1 MWQSGQCWVGK
12 FGDGLRKRCKRSS
25 VSRSRF
31 SEKKRARVNY
41 KESFERW
48 QKERKE
54 FIVAWEKSERAWTI
68 EVITRAIQKGG
79 VAVWRL
85 LSSGRKMPSRT
96 LVCKDGLIITNPIAI
111 AEKLL
116 DHHQACISEN
126 TSVQPGG
133 FSPVVWNK
141 PFTEEDEVLEISN
154 DLVANCIGKLKNT
167 AVPDNILPS
176 VIKLLFGRPDSVQ
189 PMGDMIRAVAK
200 TRLFP
205 TDGKVSKQ
213 VFIWKGKGL
222 RNILEN
228 NRPITMAS
236 IPLKL
241 AELCVKSSASLFW
254 STSGFP
260 REYWG
265 HFFWAPE
272 SIYVWMS
279 TVEKYTRRGC
289 RPITLLTDVSKAFE
303 RVHFELYKRKLFDFG
318 IPRQLQELILE
329 F

>member
-1 MWQSGQCWVGK
+1 
-12 FGDGLRKRCKRSS
+12 
-25 VSRSRF
+25 
-31 SEKKRARVNY
+31 
-41 KESFERW
+41 
-48 QKERKE
+48 
-54 FIVAWEKSERAWTI
+54 
-68 EVITRAIQKGG
+68 
-79 VAVWRL
+79 
-85 LSSGRKMPSRT
+85 MPSRT

-111 AEKLL
+111 AGKLL
-116 DHHQACISEN
+116 DHHLKCISEN

-133 FSPVVWNK
+133 FGPVVWNK

-236 IPLKL
+236 IPLML
-241 AELCVKSSASLFW
+241 AELCVKSSARLLW
-254 STSGFP
+254 STFGFP
-260 REYWG
+260 RDYWG
-265 HFFWAPE
+265 HFFGAPE

-279 TVEKYTRRGC
+279 TVEKYIRRGC
-289 RPITLLTDVSKAFE
+289 RPITLLTDVSKAFD
-303 RVHFELYKRKLFDFG
+303 RVHLELYRRKLFDFG

-329 F
+329 FLSGLRVSLCWGKVKTQLLDRGNIGTPQGSLEGMWNFGVYSDNISSAIAQAVPGIEVGGCYRQRSWVCR